1 MSTPEPESPPSCWVL
16 TEGMVGMD
24 VQARGLAEA
33 LGLDPRVMRVAL
45 RRPWRWLP
53 PLLVPNPLQFVAA
66 ESRPAG
72 PPWPGVL
79 ISCGRKSVAPAMTMK
94 RLAGAA
100 TFAIHIQDPG
110 VTPARFDLVV
120 APSHDGLKGLNVIE
134 TLGSLGRVTPE
145 RLAEAK
151 ARFLGRFG
159 HLPQPRV
166 AVLIGGASR
175 AFELTEEIA
184 RRLVRDLVSLA
195 RRHGAG
201 LMVTGSRRTGPGIME
216 LVREGLRHVPAEI
229 WNGKGDNPYLGML
242 ALSDHVIVTGESV
255 NLVSEAAATGRPVH
269 VVPLKGG
276 SARFDRFHRAMERAG
291 ITRPFDGR
299 LDRWSYEPLQ
309 ETRRVAED
317 IGRRWR
323 ARRAGLPG

>member
-1 MSTPEPESPPSCWVL
+1 MSDPKPDAAPSCWVL
-16 TEGMVGMD
+16 TEGMAGMEA
-24 VQARGLAEA
+24 QARGLAEA
-33 LGLDPRVMRVAL
+33 MGLEPRVLRVEL
-45 RRPWRWLP
+45 TRPWRWLP
-53 PLLVPNPLQFVAA
+53 PRLVPDPLRFVAA
-66 ESRPAG
+66 EGRPAG
-72 PPWPGVL
+72 PPWPDML
-79 ISCGRKSVAPAMTMK
+79 ISCGRKSVAPAMTMR

-100 TFAIHIQDPG
+100 TFAVHIQNPG
-110 VTPARFDLVV
+110 VDPARFDLVV
-120 APSHDGLKGLNVIE
+120 APSHDDLEGLNVIS

-145 RLAEAK
+145 RLAEAGP
-151 ARFLGRFG
+151 RFLSRFG

-166 AVLIGGASR
+166 AVLVGGDSR
-175 AFELTEEIA
+175 AFELTEDIA
-184 RRLVRDLVSLA
+184 RRLVRDLVSLT

-216 LVREGLRHVPAEI
+216 LVREGLRHAPAEV
-229 WNGKGDNPYLGML
+229 WNGEGDNPYFGML
-242 ALSDHVIVTGESV
+242 ALCDHVIVTGESV

-299 LDRWSYEPLQ
+299 LDRWSYQPLQ

-317 IGRRWR
+317 ISRRR
-323 ARRAGLPG
+323 LSG